1 MKALAVVVAVLF
13 ALWLVG
19 RMGPRDTAAPVESDA
34 AGAATEAASG
44 DAMATAVSAEAA
56 TQPHP

>member
-19 RMGPRDTAAPVESDA
+19 RIGAREAGSPVGGGIAPRAVVVNVD
-34 AGAATEAASG
+34 GAT
-44 DAMATAVSAEAA
+44 TAVSAEAA
-56 TQPHP
+56 TQHRP

>member
-19 RMGPRDTAAPVESDA
+19 RMGARDAAAPVESEA
-34 AGAATEAASG
+34 AGATEVASVDAT
-44 DAMATAVSAEAA
+44 ATAVSAEAA
-56 TQPHP
+56 TQPLP

>member
-19 RMGPRDTAAPVESDA
+19 RYGAHPARSDIKDGTTRPLEVVGA
-34 AGAATEAASG
+34 AGKTQI
-44 DAMATAVSAEAA
+44 SAEAA
-56 TQPHP
+56 RRQRP

>member
-19 RMGPRDTAAPVESDA
+19 RIGARSTGSPRQGGTAQAVEVASTDS
-34 AGAATEAASG
+34 GEASI
-44 DAMATAVSAEAA
+44 SAEVAR
-56 TQPHP
+56 QERH

>member
-19 RMGPRDTAAPVESDA
+19 RIGARSMGSLHQAGSERAVEVATTDA
-34 AGAATEAASG
+34 DESSI
-44 DAMATAVSAEAA
+44 SAEAA
-56 TQPHP
+56 TQEHR